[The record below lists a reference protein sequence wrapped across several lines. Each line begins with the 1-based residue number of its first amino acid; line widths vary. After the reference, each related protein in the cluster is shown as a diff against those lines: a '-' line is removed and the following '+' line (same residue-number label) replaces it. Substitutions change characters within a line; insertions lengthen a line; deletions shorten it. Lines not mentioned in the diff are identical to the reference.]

1 MSIQIAVVG
10 LGRVGGR
17 FLEMLLDSGLPGM
30 TLCAVSEKGETEGRR
45 LAEEKGIPLESV
57 ADIVARGDQVD
68 VIFDLSG
75 QPQVRQELREGMQNT
90 GNRHT
95 VVAPEVMAHLTW
107 AMLTREAPP
116 DVHGSTGY

>member
-17 FLEMLLDSGLPGM
+17 FLEMLLETGLPGM
-30 TLCAVSEKGETEGRR
+30 TICAVSEQGETEGRR
-45 LAEEKGIPLESV
+45 LAEEKGISLESV
-57 ADIVARGDQVD
+57 ADIVARGDAVD
-68 VIFDLSG
+68 VIFDLTG
-75 QPQVRQELREGMQNT
+75 QPQVRQELREGMQNS

-116 DVHGSTGY
+116 EVHGRTGY

>member
-17 FLEMLLDSGLPGM
+17 FLEMLFETGLPGM
-30 TLCAVSEKGETEGRR
+30 TVCAASETGDTAGRQ

-57 ADIVARGDQVD
+57 EEIVARGEAVD
-68 VIFDLSG
+68 VIFDLTG
-75 QPQVRQELREGMQNT
+75 QPRVRQALREGMQNS

-116 DVHGSTGY
+116 DVHGATGY

>member
-17 FLEMLLDSGLPGM
+17 FLEMLLETGLPGM
-30 TLCAVSEKGETEGRR
+30 TICAVSEQGETEGRR
-45 LAEEKGIPLESV
+45 LAEEKGIPVESV
-57 ADIVARGDQVD
+57 PDIVARRDQVD
-68 VIFDLSG
+68 VIFDLTG
-75 QPQVRQELREGMQNT
+75 QPQVRQDLREGMQNS